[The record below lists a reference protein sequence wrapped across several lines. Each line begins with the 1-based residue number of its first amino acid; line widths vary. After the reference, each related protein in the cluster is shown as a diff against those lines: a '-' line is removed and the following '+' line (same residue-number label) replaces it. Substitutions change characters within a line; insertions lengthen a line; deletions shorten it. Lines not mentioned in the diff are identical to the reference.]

1 VNDST
6 TDKVFKY
13 TTSGVLVSS
22 WTITTAGAT
31 SPTGITLDPANV
43 SNLWIVDS
51 GTDSVYQYNAAAS
64 LANGSSKTADVT
76 FVLAAGNT
84 NPQGIADPPAPG
96 NLLPTE
102 AKVLTEPVPAVVA
115 FRGND
120 TALEEMYY
128 EPLKKVF
135 SASHA
140 RGWVAGVESASPQPN
155 TDVTRGISANR
166 RRTEVDDLFAEWD
179 SDRLDLLSLPE

>member
-1 VNDST
+1 VVNEVT
-6 TDKVFKY
+6 Q
-13 TTSGVLVSS
+13 
-22 WTITTAGAT
+22 
-31 SPTGITLDPANV
+31 
-43 SNLWIVDS
+43 NL
-51 GTDSVYQYNAAAS
+51 TYEYNAAAS
-64 LANGSSKTADVT
+64 LANGSSKAADVT
-76 FVLAAGNT
+76 FALAAGNT
-84 NPQGIADPPAPG
+84 DPQGIADPPAPSRV
-96 NLLPTE
+96 LPLE

-128 EPLKKVF
+128 EPLKRVF

-140 RGWVAGVESASPQPN
+140 RGWVAGVESASPQPGADWVAGVESASPQPD

-179 SDRLDLLSLPE
+179 SDPLDLLSLPE